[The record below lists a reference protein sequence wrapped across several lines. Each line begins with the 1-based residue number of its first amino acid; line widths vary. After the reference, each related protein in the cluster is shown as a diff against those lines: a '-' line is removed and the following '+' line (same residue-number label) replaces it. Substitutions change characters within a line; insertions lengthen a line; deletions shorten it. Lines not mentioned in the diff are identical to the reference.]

1 MEEKLLKLTDSH
13 FFQLYEITFILDIW
27 LTKTPTIKLL
37 DCLIVELITQIKIKI
52 LMIHVDF
59 PSIVNSL
66 MNGAYNFP
74 SSLNFVSHTNYF
86 LYFSFSL
93 VWLCDWHVICDIPP
107 KRRILSP
114 LSMAARKYCKGLGHF
129 PPCDGFVRWNPRNHR
144 KKISSIWI

>member
-93 VWLCDWHVICDIPP
+93 VWLCDRHVICDISSETEDSVTTVNGSPQ
-107 KRRILSP
+107 ILQR
-114 LSMAARKYCKGLGHF
+114 ARAF
-129 PPCDGFVRWNPRNHR
+129 PPMW
-144 KKISSIWI
+144 WICKMTS